1 MRGAARLMA
10 LASTHEQG
18 RGFRGIRTPCRFQV
32 RALKGKRSGGAR
44 RGTREGSVQVR
55 MRRWQDQREKDRVN
69 TYVASVARG
78 GWQISQEQ
86 EQEQEQ
92 AQSQLEQQADSEGA
106 VVSSTPRCVS
116 RPKYPC
122 APAVSSIGCV
132 ARAHSRGRGEI
143 T

>member
-1 MRGAARLMA
+1 M
-10 LASTHEQG
+10 
-18 RGFRGIRTPCRFQV
+18 
-32 RALKGKRSGGAR
+32 
-44 RGTREGSVQVR
+44 QVR

-69 TYVASVARG
+69 TYVARG
-78 GWQISQEQ
+78 GRQISQEQ